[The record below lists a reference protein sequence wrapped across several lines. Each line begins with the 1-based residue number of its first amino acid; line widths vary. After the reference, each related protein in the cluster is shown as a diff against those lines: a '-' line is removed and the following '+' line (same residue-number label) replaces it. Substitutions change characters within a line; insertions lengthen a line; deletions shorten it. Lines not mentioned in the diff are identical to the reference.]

1 METNEVKSEE
11 EDDNEENPKSEN
23 VNQAQNY
30 SKHKQF
36 KNYDLSDED
45 EKKIEEYRNQRKEWV
60 FYLILNSIHF
70 QRK

>member
-36 KNYDLSDED
+36 KSYNLSDED
-45 EKKIEEYRNQRKEWV
+45 EKKIEEYRNQRKE
-60 FYLILNSIHF
+60 
-70 QRK
+70 